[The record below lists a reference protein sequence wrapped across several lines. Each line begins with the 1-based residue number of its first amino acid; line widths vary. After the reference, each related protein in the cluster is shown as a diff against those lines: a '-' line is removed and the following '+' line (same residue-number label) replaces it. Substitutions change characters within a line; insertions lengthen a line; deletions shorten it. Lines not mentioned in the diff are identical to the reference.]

1 MYSRTLM
8 TSGTLE
14 VATQL
19 VDYYA
24 NLSAYLFFILNI
36 DLKNTYVDIKY

>member
-1 MYSRTLM
+1 M

-24 NLSAYLFFILNI
+24 NFRHIFILNI